1 MIRVRRGLTQTAL
14 SKLPGAPDF
23 RTLSHWE
30 ARRKVPSLRLLQKL
44 LTAVGLDFR
53 DLQDVLD
60 QLAGRVGG
68 SLDRRLAMI
77 EGRLSEAG
85 QQLDRTVET
94 VVEVERRVVEVE
106 RRVAEVEG
114 GGDLG
119 QRIERL
125 ETLAGLL
132 PRAQR
137 SEA

>member
-94 VVEVERRVVEVE
+94 VVEVERRV
-106 RRVAEVEG
+106 AEVEG